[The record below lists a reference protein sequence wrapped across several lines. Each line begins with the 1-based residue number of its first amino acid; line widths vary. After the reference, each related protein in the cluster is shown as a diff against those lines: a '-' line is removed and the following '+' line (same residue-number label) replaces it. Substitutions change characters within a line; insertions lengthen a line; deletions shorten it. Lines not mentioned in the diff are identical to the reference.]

1 MNVARRY
8 PRFRR
13 LLASLAV
20 SQAGDWLYNLAL
32 LAFVYER
39 THSSAWLGITTAAR
53 VLPIVVCGPLGGV
66 LADRYDRRRLMLAS
80 DGIRVVLMLALALVA
95 AAGLPVLLAPI
106 VAALSTAASSAYV
119 PSVAA
124 TTPRLVDDADLPAA
138 NAARSAI
145 GQICIVAGP
154 GFGALLLLLGPP
166 SLAFA
171 INGATFALSA
181 LAVASLPAGPVFA
194 PAGEP
199 DHAPNVLRELREG
212 ARALLSQPV
221 ARRLVGADVVASA
234 VYGAETVLLLMLSR
248 ELGLGDHG
256 YGYLLASF
264 GLGGV
269 LGAGVAGRVAAGERV
284 RTVLVAALTVL
295 GASTALLA
303 DPFGFGGALALG
315 IVGGAGS
322 IVVEIMA
329 DTGLQRALPEDVF
342 ARAYGF
348 AYPAA
353 LAGIVIG
360 SLIAAPLVALFGVR
374 GAFVAL
380 GALVAL
386 YALTLLRRPEPAAA
400 PIPVPAAA

>member
-386 YALTLLRRPEPAAA
+386 YALTLLRRPEPAAV